1 MRDRWMATERNA
13 MDMSLEAM
21 DVGER
26 KGKRMVR

>member
-1 MRDRWMATERNA
+1 MRDRWMATGRNA

-21 DVGER
+21 DNGER